1 MAHNILKDSV
11 EAQTN
16 RASIKILGILLGGL
30 LVGLLE
36 SLGAGYI
43 SSGYKDAI
51 AFLILFIIL
60 LVKPNGILGK
70 RKAERA

>member
-1 MAHNILKDSV
+1 MIAYIP
-11 EAQTN
+11 
-16 RASIKILGILLGGL
+16 GG
-30 LVGLLE
+30 
-36 SLGAGYI
+36 SDI
-43 SSGYKDAI
+43 KDAI